1 MEGGQGSLIR
11 RPGGD
16 HTDMCELRGVV
27 GGGLM
32 GLLVYDDVEFMLN
45 INLDLVTH
53 RKEELQLLS

>member
-1 MEGGQGSLIR
+1 MIR

-45 INLDLVTH
+45 INLDLVTVTY
-53 RKEELQLLS
+53 RKEEVQQLS

>member
-1 MEGGQGSLIR
+1 
-11 RPGGD
+11 
-16 HTDMCELRGVV
+16 
-27 GGGLM
+27 M